1 MYKFINVLQMPN
13 YIATFLSIVQLSLF
27 VIYPANGARHG
38 DKVYET
44 MKEDYDKY
52 GNNNDIKLD
61 I

>member
-1 MYKFINVLQMPN
+1 MPN

-27 VIYPANGARHG
+27 VIYPAHGARHG
-38 DKVYET
+38 GNVYEK

-52 GNNNDIKLD
+52 GNNNDVKLD